1 MNTDAEGRLV
11 LADALLVAGERHP
24 DAIVDIATL
33 TGGQTIAL
41 GPGLAAVLGSDEVV
55 DRVRAAGGRGRRA
68 GLAPTSWAPYKE
80 RLGSEVADMRN
91 TARDRAAST
100 IMAALFL
107 QHFVKGIPWAHLDI
121 AAPSHSDAMKG
132 GSAGETRA
140 GGPHFCS
147 SWPPRGLRS
156 PGRGERYMATATPAG
171 HGRTHE
177 LDRHLRSAVGSGPG
191 R

>member
-55 DRVRAAGGRGRRA
+55 DALVRRRPRPESRPGAYLYGR
-68 GLAPTSWAPYKE
+68 PTKNGWS
-80 RLGSEVADMRN
+80 SEVADMRN
-91 TARDRAAST
+91 VARDRAAST

-121 AAPSHSDAMKG
+121 AAPSHSEHDEGWFSRGNTGWGARTLLQL
-132 GSAGETRA
+132 AT
-140 GGPHFCS
+140 
-147 SWPPRGLRS
+147 SW
-156 PGRGERYMATATPAG
+156 AT
-171 HGRTHE
+171 
-177 LDRHLRSAVGSGPG
+177 
-191 R
+191 